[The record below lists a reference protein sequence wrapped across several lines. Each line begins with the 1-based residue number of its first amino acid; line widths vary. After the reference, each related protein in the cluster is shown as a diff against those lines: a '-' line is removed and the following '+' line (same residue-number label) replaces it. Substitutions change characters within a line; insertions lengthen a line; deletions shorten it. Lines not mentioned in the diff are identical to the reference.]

1 MSPCA
6 IFGLPIPHDP
16 RFPPSDYFTCPSS
29 MPFMHRPPAA
39 ARETKCLEICSVNV
53 KHVKHVAPVLTV
65 TCL

>member
-1 MSPCA
+1 
-6 IFGLPIPHDP
+6 
-16 RFPPSDYFTCPSS
+16 

>member
-1 MSPCA
+1 MSFFDA
-6 IFGLPIPHDP
+6 IH
-16 RFPPSDYFTCPSS
+16 
-29 MPFMHRPPAA
+29 AQA